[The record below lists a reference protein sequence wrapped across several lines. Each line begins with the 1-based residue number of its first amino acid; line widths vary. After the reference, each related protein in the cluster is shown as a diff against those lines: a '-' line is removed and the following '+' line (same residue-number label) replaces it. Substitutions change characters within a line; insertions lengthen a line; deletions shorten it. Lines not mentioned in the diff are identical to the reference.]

1 MFDHGFRKSSPPFD
15 LVSGIATSRFRCY
28 PLTMVKNSLLHL
40 VPCAAALACFLAP
53 LPALAQADPPSNFS
67 AVARHLETGGVF
79 YTILDMDGDLA
90 RFAGVSDALLS
101 LARTELGAAI
111 PPGLSAKGILEGVG
125 LDRVK
130 AVGMSSK
137 KAQDHLF
144 QNRAMIYMPEGRSGL
159 AKLFG
164 GAAAPLQSPR
174 LAPAGSDLVMETE
187 LTLSALLE
195 ITESVLRST
204 GDPQIL
210 NQYKGLLGFP
220 VPGLEMTAGDFI
232 GKLDTRII
240 LAGRL
245 EAGKSFT
252 LPGSS
257 TVVPAFRL
265 VVSFDHLDFLFPPL
279 MEYARQSGKAAV
291 EKGDGF
297 ERIVPKANPAGETPD
312 FQFLIHHDLNSKRI
326 LIATHPDALKEFL
339 ESKTPLSDG
348 EAFRKATAG
357 FPIEGNDFSY
367 VTPAVFKAFD
377 HLLRSTL
384 SEAPSPY
391 TGSIRTVMEELGKL
405 SPWPAQP
412 IASVRANLP
421 EGMVFQSTSPHSF
434 KSLIPAAVTLPVAFL
449 SAASFRAY
457 GKILG
462 KTRSGLANPPAQAE
476 ENEDPNN
483 EAGETIRANLQQI
496 AFAAQSYFVDRPE
509 AAEVSYDQLLEA
521 ELLFRLE
528 PVSGESY
535 KGLKLKKTGG
545 TLSVKRSGGDAVGHK
560 YGPVTD

>member
-1 MFDHGFRKSSPPFD
+1 M
-15 LVSGIATSRFRCY
+15 A
-28 PLTMVKNSLLHL
+28 KNSPLRLI
-40 VPCAAALACFLAP
+40 PYAGALAFFLAA
-53 LPALAQADPPSNFS
+53 LPALGQAEPPSSFT
-67 AVARHLETGGVF
+67 AVARHLDPGGVF
-79 YTILDMDGDLA
+79 YAILDLEGDLT
-90 RFAGVSDALLS
+90 RFAGVGDALMG

-111 PPGLSAKGILEGVG
+111 PPGLSASGMLQGLG

-130 AVGMSSK
+130 AIGMSSK
-137 KAQDHLF
+137 KTEGNLF

-174 LAPAGSDLVMETE
+174 LAPATSDLVLETE

-220 VPGLEMTAGDFI
+220 VPGLEMTAADFI
-232 GKLDTRII
+232 GKLNTR
-240 LAGRL
+240 LMMAGRL
-245 EAGKSFT
+245 EAGKTFT

-257 TVVPAFRL
+257 TVVPAFHL
-265 VVSFDHLDFLFPPL
+265 VVSFDQLDFLFPPM
-279 MEYARQSGKAAV
+279 MEYAKQSGRAAV
-291 EKGDGF
+291 EKGEGF
-297 ERIVPKANPAGETPD
+297 ERIVPSPNPAGGAPD
-312 FQFLIHHDLNSKRI
+312 FQFLIHHDLSSKRI
-326 LIATHPDALKEFL
+326 LIASHPDALKEFL
-339 ESKTPLSDG
+339 ESKSPLADS

-357 FPIEGNDFSY
+357 LPMEGNEFSY

-377 HLLRSTL
+377 HLMRSAV
-384 SEAPSPY
+384 SDAPSSFSSPL
-391 TGSIRTVMEELGKL
+391 RMAMDEFGKL
-405 SPWPAQP
+405 SPWPTQP
-412 IASVRANLP
+412 IAGVRANLP

-449 SAASFRAY
+449 SAASFGAY
-457 GKILG
+457 SKILG
-462 KTRSGLANPPAQAE
+462 KTGSGLANEPAELKENKGANE
-476 ENEDPNN
+476 EV
-483 EAGETIRANLQQI
+483 GETIRNNLQQI

-509 AAEVSYDQLLEA
+509 ATEVSYEQLIEA

-528 PVSGESY
+528 PVSGETY

-545 TLSVKRSGGDAVGHK
+545 TLSVKPSGGEAVGHK

>member
-1 MFDHGFRKSSPPFD
+1 M
-15 LVSGIATSRFRCY
+15 A
-28 PLTMVKNSLLHL
+28 KNSLLRL

-53 LPALAQADPPSNFS
+53 LPALAQADPPSNFA

-79 YTILDMDGDLA
+79 YTILDLEGDLA
-90 RFAGVSDALLS
+90 RFAGVSDALMG

-111 PPGLSAKGILEGVG
+111 PPGLSARGILDGLG

-137 KAQDHLF
+137 KAEGNLF
-144 QNRAMIYMPEGRSGL
+144 QNRAMIYMPEGRAGL

-164 GAAAPLQSPR
+164 GPAAPLQSPQ
-174 LAPAGSDLVMETE
+174 LAPAGSDLVLETE

-204 GDPQIL
+204 GDPKIL
-210 NQYKGLLGFP
+210 NQFKGLLGFP

-232 GKLDTRII
+232 GKLNTR
-240 LAGRL
+240 LMVAGRL
-245 EAGKSFT
+245 EEGKTVT
-252 LPGSS
+252 LPGST

-265 VVSFDHLDFLFPPL
+265 VVSFDQLDFLFPAL
-279 MEYARQSGKAAV
+279 MEYARQSGSATV
-291 EKGDGF
+291 EKGEGF
-297 ERIVPKANPAGETPD
+297 ERIVPKANPAGEGAD

-339 ESKTPLSDG
+339 ESKTPLSGG
-348 EAFRKATAG
+348 EAFRKTTAG
-357 FPIEGNDFSY
+357 LPMEGNEFSY

-377 HLLRSTL
+377 HLLGSAL
-384 SEAPSPY
+384 PDAPSSFSGP
-391 TGSIRTVMEELGKL
+391 IRTVMDEFGKL
-405 SPWPAQP
+405 SPWPTLP

-434 KSLIPAAVTLPVAFL
+434 KSLIPAALTLPVAIL
-449 SAASFRAY
+449 SAASFGAY
-457 GKILG
+457 SKILG
-462 KTRSGLANPPAQAE
+462 KTRSGLTKPPTQSQ
-476 ENEDPNN
+476 EDEDSPD
-483 EAGETIRANLQQI
+483 EAGESIRNNLEQI
-496 AFAAQSYFVDRPE
+496 AFAAQSYFVDRPD
-509 AAEVSYDQLLEA
+509 AAEVSYEQLIEA
-521 ELLFRLE
+521 ELLFQLE
-528 PVSGESY
+528 AISGESY

-545 TLSVKRSGGDAVGHK
+545 TLSVKPSGRDAVSHK

>member
-1 MFDHGFRKSSPPFD
+1 M
-15 LVSGIATSRFRCY
+15 A
-28 PLTMVKNSLLHL
+28 KNSLLRL

-53 LPALAQADPPSNFS
+53 LPALGQADPPSNFT
-67 AVARHLETGGVF
+67 AVARHLDTGGVF
-79 YTILDMDGDLA
+79 YTILDLDGDLA

-111 PPGLSAKGILEGVG
+111 PRGLSAKGILEGLG

-137 KAQDHLF
+137 KAEGSLF
-144 QNRAMIYMPEGRSGL
+144 KNRALIYMPEGRSGL

-204 GDPQIL
+204 GDPKTL
-210 NQYKGLLGFP
+210 NQFKGLLGFP

-232 GKLDTRII
+232 GKLNTRII

-252 LPGSS
+252 LPGSK
-257 TVVPAFRL
+257 TTVPAFRL

-279 MEYARQSGKAAV
+279 MEYARQSGQAVV
-291 EKGDGF
+291 EKGEGF
-297 ERIVPKANPAGETPD
+297 ERIVPKANPAGATSD

-357 FPIEGNDFSY
+357 FPMEGNEFSY

-377 HLLRSTL
+377 HQLRTAL
-384 SEAPSPY
+384 SDAPAPY
-391 TGSIRTVMEELGKL
+391 TASLRTVMEELGKL
-405 SPWPAQP
+405 SPWPTQP

-421 EGMVFQSTSPHSF
+421 EGMAFQSTSPHSF

-449 SAASFRAY
+449 SAVSFRGY
-457 GKILG
+457 SKTLG
-462 KTRSGLANPPAQAE
+462 KTRAGLAAPPTPSAE
-476 ENEDPNN
+476 DEDAPD
-483 EAGETIRANLQQI
+483 EAGESIRNNLQQI

-509 AAEVSYDQLLEA
+509 AAEVSYEQLIEA

-528 PVSGESY
+528 AVNGETY

>member
-1 MFDHGFRKSSPPFD
+1 M
-15 LVSGIATSRFRCY
+15 A
-28 PLTMVKNSLLHL
+28 KNSLLRL
-40 VPCAAALACFLAP
+40 VPCAAALVCFLAP
-53 LPALAQADPPSNFS
+53 FPALAQAEPPSNFA
-67 AVARHLETGGVF
+67 AVARHLDPGGVF
-79 YTILDMDGDLA
+79 YTILDLDGDLA
-90 RFAGVSDALLS
+90 RFAGVSDALMG

-111 PPGLSAKGILEGVG
+111 PPGLSAKGILEGLG

-174 LAPAGSDLVMETE
+174 LAPAGSDLVLETE

-232 GKLDTRII
+232 GKLNTR
-240 LAGRL
+240 LMVAGRL
-245 EAGKSFT
+245 EAGKTFT
-252 LPGSS
+252 LPGST

-265 VVSFDHLDFLFPPL
+265 VVSFDQLDFLFPPL
-279 MEYARQSGKAAV
+279 MEYAGQSGRAAV
-291 EKGDGF
+291 EKGEGF
-297 ERIVPKANPAGETPD
+297 ERIVPSPNPPGGASD

-339 ESKTPLSDG
+339 ESQTPLADS

-357 FPIEGNDFSY
+357 LPMEGNEFSY

-377 HLLRSTL
+377 HLLRSAL
-384 SEAPSPY
+384 SEAPTPY

-434 KSLIPAAVTLPVAFL
+434 KSLIPAAATLPVAIL
-449 SAASFRAY
+449 SAASFGAY
-457 GKILG
+457 SKTLE
-462 KTRSGLANPPAQAE
+462 KTRTGPAKPPTPAAE
-476 ENEDPNN
+476 D
-483 EAGETIRANLQQI
+483 EASPDEAVESIRNNLQQI

-509 AAEVSYDQLLEA
+509 ATEVSYDQLIEA

-528 PVSGESY
+528 AVDGESY

-545 TLSVKRSGGDAVGHK
+545 TLSAKRSGGDAVSHK